1 MLTCEKMQTG
11 RFLDS
16 GEGEA
21 KMKAKVKTN
30 KKTVHLSVKTKK
42 KEMKQIPQTELKK
55 VYRQSDDIV
64 AREIEGELIL
74 IPLSAGIGN
83 MENEIYA
90 LDQTGKEIWQRI
102 NGKNTVSGIIVDLE
116 KIYASSTG
124 TIRRDVLGLIDE
136 LARRRIILAAPSR

>member
-1 MLTCEKMQTG
+1 
-11 RFLDS
+11 
-16 GEGEA
+16 
-21 KMKAKVKTN
+21 MKAKVKTN